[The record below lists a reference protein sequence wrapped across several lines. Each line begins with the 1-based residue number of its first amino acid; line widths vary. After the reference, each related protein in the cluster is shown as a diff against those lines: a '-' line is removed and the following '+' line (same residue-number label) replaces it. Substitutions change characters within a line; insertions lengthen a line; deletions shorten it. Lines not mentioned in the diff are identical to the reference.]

1 MDFMTDELCTGQRIR
16 LLTLVDNFS
25 RESLAIEVGEHIG
38 SEQVVEVRLRSDVN
52 NVHQTFHAASLTS
65 ASCLA

>member
-1 MDFMTDELCTGQRIR
+1 MSPEIRAVILLLHLLSMLFMAAPLYMLIIVNERAR
-16 LLTLVDNFS
+16 FNVP
-25 RESLAIEVGEHIG
+25 
-38 SEQVVEVRLRSDVN
+38 LRSDVN